1 VTGTLP
7 RTSDDRTPEQEA
19 DQVAA
24 PSRRSKQ
31 APIDEARPASA
42 NYHANALARGLALL
56 EQMAMRPEPPTLG
69 DFSESTALPKSTLVR
84 LLSVLCELE
93 YAVRVDDR
101 PAYRLGHKVQRLAT
115 AYVSSL
121 DLSVVAGQYLRPV
134 ADRTGQTANLGVL
147 DDAQVLHICVTEPD
161 RPLRFMA
168 PPGTRDHAYCT
179 GLGKVLLAHIA
190 PGLLRASTPAEPFT
204 AFTDQTITSLDALT
218 EDLRATRERGYALD
232 DNERSAGLRCV
243 GVPLLIGGEC
253 LAAIS
258 VSGPSGE
265 FTEKQCEEYVGELQ
279 EAAAGLTA
287 DPDFDAALRIVHRS
301 LRPAGFTPAGSP

>member
-1 VTGTLP
+1 M
-7 RTSDDRTPEQEA
+7 
-19 DQVAA
+19 AA
-24 PSRRSKQ
+24 TSRRKQ
-31 APIDEARPASA
+31 VPIDELRPASA

-56 EQMAMRPEPPTLG
+56 EQMAVRPDPPTLSE
-69 DFSESTALPKSTLVR
+69 FSESTALPKSTLVR

-101 PAYRLGHKVQRLAT
+101 PSYRLGHKVQRLAT

-134 ADRTGQTANLGVL
+134 AERTGQTANLGVL
-147 DDAQVLHICVTEPD
+147 DGSQVLHICVTEPD

-179 GLGKVLLAHIA
+179 GLGKVLLAHVDRGQLA
-190 PGLLRASTPAEPFT
+190 ASTPAEPFP
-204 AFTDQTITSLDALT
+204 AFTDATITTLA
-218 EDLRATRERGYALD
+218 DLSEELRLTRERGYALD

-243 GVPLLIGGEC
+243 AVPLLLGGEC

-258 VSGPSGE
+258 VSGATGE
-265 FTEKQCEEYVGELQ
+265 FTEEQREAYVGELRS
-279 EAAAGLTA
+279 AAEGLTA

-301 LRPAGFTPAGSP
+301 LRPAGFRPAEEP

>member
-1 VTGTLP
+1 
-7 RTSDDRTPEQEA
+7 
-19 DQVAA
+19 VAA
-24 PSRRSKQ
+24 PSRRSKPV
-31 APIDEARPASA
+31 PIDETRPASA

-69 DFSESTALPKSTLVR
+69 DFSEYTALPKSTLVR

-101 PAYRLGHKVQRLAT
+101 PSYRLGHKVQRLAT

-121 DLSVVAGQYLRPV
+121 DLSVVAGKYLRPV

-147 DDAQVLHICVTEPD
+147 DGAQVLHICVTEPD

-179 GLGKVLLAHIA
+179 GLGKVLLAYVE
-190 PGLLRASTPAEPFT
+190 PGLLRSSTPAEPFP
-204 AFTDQTITSLDALT
+204 AFTDATITTLAGLT
-218 EDLRATRERGYALD
+218 EELRLTRERGSALD
-232 DNERSAGLRCV
+232 DNERSTGLRCV
-243 GVPLLIGGEC
+243 AVPLLIGGEC

-265 FTEKQCEEYVGELQ
+265 FTEAQQEEYVAELRT
-279 EAAAGLTA
+279 AAEGLTA

-301 LRPAGFTPAGSP
+301 LRPAGFEPAG